1 MIRLVTASTI
11 NGGYHTFMGNEF
23 GHPEWIDF
31 PRQGNGWSHK
41 YARRQWSLVDSPR
54 YFFSCL
60 NLFDENMVHLLR
72 EHLTPVKDKLYGT
85 HLPWEE
91 KLCDNEG
98 DQVVAYQRGDLV
110 FVFNWNGVK
119 SFEGYGIPVPAG
131 KYKVVLNTDAKEF
144 AGFGLS
150 DDTVEHFTCPDTG
163 YLPANKGW
171 LQLYLPAR
179 SAVVLQRID

>member
-1 MIRLVTASTI
+1 
-11 NGGYHTFMGNEF
+11 
-23 GHPEWIDF
+23 
-31 PRQGNGWSHK
+31 
-41 YARRQWSLVDSPR
+41 
-54 YFFSCL
+54 
-60 NLFDENMVHLLR
+60 MVHLLR
-72 EHLTPVKDKLYGT
+72 EHLTPVKDSYGV
-85 HLPWEE
+85 HLPWED

-150 DDTVEHFTCPDTG
+150 DDTVEHFTLPDTG

-179 SAVVLQRID
+179 SAVVLQKID